1 MGRMRPV
8 ARLPTFRFGNLI
20 CFTVRPGSARS
31 RHSLTSTHFFPNE
44 KMSLWVRLLVVVPFL
59 IFMGVALL
67 MMINGETKAALGALV
82 VAGLIFPLLVEV
94 FWPGKYALRKPDG
107 EVEDNLVNRL
117 KQFRVDYPGRDGT
130 LLLGV
135 FALIGMGILAGG
147 IVHLVRLSNI

>member
-1 MGRMRPV
+1 
-8 ARLPTFRFGNLI
+8 
-20 CFTVRPGSARS
+20 
-31 RHSLTSTHFFPNE
+31 
-44 KMSLWVRLLVVVPFL
+44 MSLWVRLLVVVPFL

>member
-1 MGRMRPV
+1 MLDLSEQPV
-8 ARLPTFRFGNLI
+8 
-20 CFTVRPGSARS
+20 SARS
-31 RHSLTSTHFFPNE
+31 RHSLTSTYFFPNE

-67 MMINGETKAALGALV
+67 MMINGETKAALGGLV

-94 FWPGKYALRKPDG
+94 FWPGRYALRKPDG

-135 FALIGMGILAGG
+135 FALIGIGILAGC

>member
-1 MGRMRPV
+1 
-8 ARLPTFRFGNLI
+8 
-20 CFTVRPGSARS
+20 
-31 RHSLTSTHFFPNE
+31 
-44 KMSLWVRLLVVVPFL
+44 MSLWVRLLVVVPFL

-67 MMINGETKAALGALV
+67 MMISGETKAALGALV

-94 FWPGKYALRKPDG
+94 FWPGRYTLRKPDG

-135 FALIGMGILAGG
+135 FALIGMAFQPGNLLSMVNRPELAKSG
-147 IVHLVRLSNI
+147 L